1 MNLLEC
7 LCMYDGATRSD
18 QGSWET
24 GSPVLRLGNSAI
36 HSKQSVA
43 EGKCGRPAGREAS
56 ASTESR

>member
-1 MNLLEC
+1 
-7 LCMYDGATRSD
+7 MYDGATRSD